1 MTDSGISVVTV
12 VKDDP
17 VGLRKTMASV
27 CEQLDK
33 PEFIIVDGASEGAET
48 IEVLKEA
55 ERTGARVLSE
65 PDRNCYEAMNKGWR
79 RASSDAVA
87 FLNAGDVYATRNATK
102 VLATLSEGHRWGYG
116 ALRIVGPGGSSSYRF
131 EPFRQRLLAL
141 GIKYVPHPASVVPV
155 QLLEDLGGFD
165 EEFGIAA
172 DQLLFMRL
180 SRLARPRLSREVIA
194 TFSLGGLSTRSP
206 EEIAHDFHR
215 ARLAT
220 NSLVGG
226 SDHLDALAGRV
237 IATGRRAFRGLRRG

>member
-1 MTDSGISVVTV
+1 MAAVDLSVITV

-17 VGLRKTMASV
+17 VGLEKTLVSV
-27 CEQLDK
+27 STQLGSA
-33 PEFIIVDGASEGAET
+33 EHIIVDGDSSGVAMGP
-48 IEVLKEA
+48 VLEQA
-55 ERTGARVLSE
+55 ERAGARVLSE

-87 FLNAGDVYATRNATK
+87 FLNAGDVYATRNATT
-102 VLATLSEGHRWGYG
+102 VLSTLSEGRHWGYG
-116 ALRIVGPGGSSSYRF
+116 ALRIVGPGGSSTYRF

-165 EEFGIAA
+165 EDFGIAA

-180 SRLARPRLSREVIA
+180 SRLTRPRLSHEVIA
-194 TFSLGGLSTRSP
+194 TFSLGGLSTRPP
-206 EEIAHDFHR
+206 EEIARDFRR
-215 ARLAT
+215 ARQAT

-226 SDHLDALAGRV
+226 WDHLDALVGRA
-237 IATGRRAFRGLRRG
+237 IATGRGVLRELRRG